1 MMDEV
6 DVYLGLGT
14 NLGDR
19 ESNLWQALKGLDEAF
34 GASYSA
40 LSRFHETE
48 PWGFESENSF
58 LNAAV
63 KIETEL
69 SADEVLK
76 ETQNIEREMGRMEK
90 SEKGKYKDRIID
102 IDILMYGTSIID
114 SPNLTI
120 PHKFMKERRFVL
132 EPLAEIASEIV
143 IPGTDISV
151 SKALNLLIHKA
162 KSDQ

>member
-1 MMDEV
+1 MAT
-6 DVYLGLGT
+6 VYLSLGT
-14 NLGDR
+14 NIGNKEKQMNEAIERIETQIGDVV
-19 ESNLWQALKGLDEAF
+19 
-34 GASYSA
+34 
-40 LSRFHETE
+40 SRSTFYVTE

-90 SEKGKYKDRIID
+90 SEKGKYKDRLID

-132 EPLAEIASEIV
+132 EPLAEIASEVV

-162 KSDQ
+162 KPDQ

>member
-1 MMDEV
+1 MAT
-6 DVYLGLGT
+6 VYLSLGT
-14 NLGDR
+14 NIGNK
-19 ESNLWQALKGLDEAF
+19 EKQMNEAIERIETQI
-34 GASYSA
+34 GGVV
-40 LSRFHETE
+40 SRSTFYVTE

-132 EPLAEIASEIV
+132 EPLAEIASEVV

>member
-1 MMDEV
+1 MAT
-6 DVYLGLGT
+6 VYLSLGT
-14 NLGDR
+14 NIGNKEKQMNEAIERIETQIGDVV
-19 ESNLWQALKGLDEAF
+19 
-34 GASYSA
+34 
-40 LSRFHETE
+40 SRSTFYVTE

-90 SEKGKYKDRIID
+90 SEEGKYKDRIID

-120 PHKFMKERRFVL
+120 PHRFMKERRFVL
-132 EPLAEIASEIV
+132 EPLAEIASEVV

>member
-1 MMDEV
+1 MAT
-6 DVYLGLGT
+6 VYLSLGT
-14 NLGDR
+14 NIGNKEKQMNEAIERIETQIGDVV
-19 ESNLWQALKGLDEAF
+19 
-34 GASYSA
+34 
-40 LSRFHETE
+40 SRSTFYITE

-132 EPLAEIASEIV
+132 EPLAEIASEVV

>member
-1 MMDEV
+1 MAT
-6 DVYLGLGT
+6 VYLSLGT
-14 NLGDR
+14 NIGNKEKQMNEAIERIETQIGDVV
-19 ESNLWQALKGLDEAF
+19 
-34 GASYSA
+34 
-40 LSRFHETE
+40 SRSTFYVTE

-63 KIETEL
+63 KIETVL

-132 EPLAEIASEIV
+132 EPLAEIASEVV

>member
-1 MMDEV
+1 MAT
-6 DVYLGLGT
+6 VYLSLGT
-14 NLGDR
+14 NIGNKEKQMNEAIERIETQIGDVV
-19 ESNLWQALKGLDEAF
+19 
-34 GASYSA
+34 
-40 LSRFHETE
+40 SRSTFYVTE

-132 EPLAEIASEIV
+132 EPLAEIASEVV
-143 IPGTDISV
+143 IPGTGISV
-151 SKALNLLIHKA
+151 SKALNLLINKA

>member
-1 MMDEV
+1 MAT
-6 DVYLGLGT
+6 VYLSLGT
-14 NLGDR
+14 NIGNKEKQMNEAIERIETQIGDVV
-19 ESNLWQALKGLDEAF
+19 
-34 GASYSA
+34 
-40 LSRFHETE
+40 SRSTFYVTE

-90 SEKGKYKDRIID
+90 SEKGKYKDRLID

-132 EPLAEIASEIV
+132 EPLAEIASEVV

>member
-1 MMDEV
+1 MAT
-6 DVYLGLGT
+6 VYLSLGT
-14 NLGDR
+14 NIGNK
-19 ESNLWQALKGLDEAF
+19 EKQMNEAIERIETQI
-34 GASYSA
+34 GGVV
-40 LSRFHETE
+40 SRSTFYVTE

-58 LNAAV
+58 LNAVV

-132 EPLAEIASEIV
+132 EPLAEIASEVV

>member
-1 MMDEV
+1 MAT
-6 DVYLGLGT
+6 VYLSLGT
-14 NLGDR
+14 NIGNKEKQMNEAIERIETQIGDVV
-19 ESNLWQALKGLDEAF
+19 
-34 GASYSA
+34 
-40 LSRFHETE
+40 SRSTFYVTE

-132 EPLAEIASEIV
+132 EPLAEIASEVV

-151 SKALNLLIHKA
+151 SKAQ
-162 KSDQ
+162 SDQ

>member
-1 MMDEV
+1 MAT
-6 DVYLGLGT
+6 VYLSLGT
-14 NLGDR
+14 NIGNKEKQMNEAIERIETQIGDVV
-19 ESNLWQALKGLDEAF
+19 
-34 GASYSA
+34 
-40 LSRFHETE
+40 SRSTFYITE

-132 EPLAEIASEIV
+132 EPLAEIASEVV
-143 IPGTDISV
+143 IPGTGISV

>member
-1 MMDEV
+1 MAT
-6 DVYLGLGT
+6 VYLSLGT
-14 NLGDR
+14 NIGNKEKQMNEAIERIETQIGDVV
-19 ESNLWQALKGLDEAF
+19 
-34 GASYSA
+34 
-40 LSRFHETE
+40 SRSTFYVTE

-132 EPLAEIASEIV
+132 EPLAEIASEVV
-143 IPGTDISV
+143 IPGTGISV

>member
-1 MMDEV
+1 MAT
-6 DVYLGLGT
+6 VYLSLGT
-14 NLGDR
+14 NIGNKEKQMNEAIERIETQIGDVV
-19 ESNLWQALKGLDEAF
+19 
-34 GASYSA
+34 
-40 LSRFHETE
+40 SRSTFYVTE

-120 PHKFMKERRFVL
+120 PHRFMKERRFVL
-132 EPLAEIASEIV
+132 EPLAEIASEVV

>member
-1 MMDEV
+1 MAT
-6 DVYLGLGT
+6 VYLSLGT
-14 NLGDR
+14 NIGNKEKQMNEAIERIETQIGDVV
-19 ESNLWQALKGLDEAF
+19 
-34 GASYSA
+34 
-40 LSRFHETE
+40 SRSTFYVTE

-90 SEKGKYKDRIID
+90 SEEGKYKDRIID

-120 PHKFMKERRFVL
+120 PHRFMKERRFVL
-132 EPLAEIASEIV
+132 EPLAEIASEVV
-143 IPGTDISV
+143 IPGTGISV

>member
-1 MMDEV
+1 
-6 DVYLGLGT
+6 
-14 NLGDR
+14 
-19 ESNLWQALKGLDEAF
+19 
-34 GASYSA
+34 
-40 LSRFHETE
+40 
-48 PWGFESENSF
+48 
-58 LNAAV
+58 
-63 KIETEL
+63 
-69 SADEVLK
+69 
-76 ETQNIEREMGRMEK
+76 MEK

-132 EPLAEIASEIV
+132 EPLAEIASEVV

-151 SKALNLLIHKA
+151 SKALNLLINKA

>member
-1 MMDEV
+1 MAT
-6 DVYLGLGT
+6 VYLSLGT
-14 NLGDR
+14 NIGNKEKQMNEAIERIETQIGDVV
-19 ESNLWQALKGLDEAF
+19 
-34 GASYSA
+34 
-40 LSRFHETE
+40 SRSTFYVTE

-90 SEKGKYKDRIID
+90 SEEGKYKDRIID

-132 EPLAEIASEIV
+132 EPLAEIASEVV
-143 IPGTDISV
+143 IPGTGISV
-151 SKALNLLIHKA
+151 SKALNLLINKA
-162 KSDQ
+162 KLDQ

>member
-1 MMDEV
+1 MAT
-6 DVYLGLGT
+6 VYLSLGT
-14 NLGDR
+14 NIGNKEKQMNEAIERIETQIGDVV
-19 ESNLWQALKGLDEAF
+19 
-34 GASYSA
+34 
-40 LSRFHETE
+40 SRSTFYVTE

-63 KIETEL
+63 KIETVL

-76 ETQNIEREMGRMEK
+76 ETQNIEREMGRIEK

-132 EPLAEIASEIV
+132 EPLAEIASEVV

>member
-1 MMDEV
+1 MAT
-6 DVYLGLGT
+6 VYLSLGT
-14 NLGDR
+14 NIGNKEKQMNEAIERIETQIGDVV
-19 ESNLWQALKGLDEAF
+19 
-34 GASYSA
+34 
-40 LSRFHETE
+40 SRSTFYVTE

-90 SEKGKYKDRIID
+90 SEEGKYKDRIID

-132 EPLAEIASEIV
+132 EPLAEIASEVV
-143 IPGTDISV
+143 IPGTGISV

>member
-1 MMDEV
+1 MAT
-6 DVYLGLGT
+6 VYLSLGT
-14 NLGDR
+14 NIGNKEKQMNEAIERIETQIGDVV
-19 ESNLWQALKGLDEAF
+19 
-34 GASYSA
+34 
-40 LSRFHETE
+40 SRSIFYVTE

-132 EPLAEIASEIV
+132 EPLAEIASEVV

>member
-1 MMDEV
+1 MAT
-6 DVYLGLGT
+6 VYLSLGT
-14 NLGDR
+14 NIGNKEKQMNEAIERIETQIGDVV
-19 ESNLWQALKGLDEAF
+19 
-34 GASYSA
+34 
-40 LSRFHETE
+40 SRSTFYVTE

-63 KIETEL
+63 KIETVL

-90 SEKGKYKDRIID
+90 SEEGKYKDRIID

-120 PHKFMKERRFVL
+120 PHRFMKERRFVL
-132 EPLAEIASEIV
+132 EPLAEIASEVV
-143 IPGTDISV
+143 IPGTGISV
-151 SKALNLLIHKA
+151 SKALNLLINKA

>member
-1 MMDEV
+1 MAT
-6 DVYLGLGT
+6 VYLSLGT
-14 NLGDR
+14 NIGNKEKQMNEAIERIETQIGDVV
-19 ESNLWQALKGLDEAF
+19 
-34 GASYSA
+34 
-40 LSRFHETE
+40 SRSTFYVTE

-76 ETQNIEREMGRMEK
+76 ETQNIEREMGRMGK

-132 EPLAEIASEIV
+132 EPLAEIASEVV

>member
-1 MMDEV
+1 MTT
-6 DVYLGLGT
+6 VYLSLGT
-14 NLGDR
+14 NIGNK
-19 ESNLWQALKGLDEAF
+19 EKQMNEAIERIEAQI
-34 GASYSA
+34 GNVV
-40 LSRFHETE
+40 SRSTFYVTE
-48 PWGFESENSF
+48 PWGFESKNSF
-58 LNAAV
+58 LNATV

-132 EPLAEIASEIV
+132 EPLAEIASEVV

>member
-1 MMDEV
+1 MAT
-6 DVYLGLGT
+6 VYLSLGT
-14 NLGDR
+14 NIGNKEKQMNEAIERIETQIGDVV
-19 ESNLWQALKGLDEAF
+19 
-34 GASYSA
+34 
-40 LSRFHETE
+40 SRSTFYVTE

-90 SEKGKYKDRIID
+90 SEEGKYKDRIID

-120 PHKFMKERRFVL
+120 PHRFMKERRFVL
-132 EPLAEIASEIV
+132 EPLAEIASEVV
-143 IPGTDISV
+143 IPGTGISV
-151 SKALNLLIHKA
+151 SKALNLLINKA

>member
-1 MMDEV
+1 MAT
-6 DVYLGLGT
+6 VYLSLGT
-14 NLGDR
+14 NIGNKEKQMNEAIERIETQIGDVV
-19 ESNLWQALKGLDEAF
+19 
-34 GASYSA
+34 
-40 LSRFHETE
+40 SRSTFYITE

-90 SEKGKYKDRIID
+90 SEEGKYKDRIID

-132 EPLAEIASEIV
+132 EPLAEIASEVV

-151 SKALNLLIHKA
+151 SKALNLLINKA
-162 KSDQ
+162 KLDQ

>member
-1 MMDEV
+1 MAT
-6 DVYLGLGT
+6 VYLSLGT
-14 NLGDR
+14 NIGNKEKQMNEAIERIETQIGDVV
-19 ESNLWQALKGLDEAF
+19 
-34 GASYSA
+34 
-40 LSRFHETE
+40 SRSTFYVTE

-58 LNAAV
+58 LNAVV

-132 EPLAEIASEIV
+132 EPLAEIASEVV

>member
-1 MMDEV
+1 MAT
-6 DVYLGLGT
+6 VYLSLGT
-14 NLGDR
+14 NIGNKEKQMNEAIERIETQIGDVV
-19 ESNLWQALKGLDEAF
+19 
-34 GASYSA
+34 
-40 LSRFHETE
+40 SRSTFYVTE

-132 EPLAEIASEIV
+132 EPLAEISSEVV